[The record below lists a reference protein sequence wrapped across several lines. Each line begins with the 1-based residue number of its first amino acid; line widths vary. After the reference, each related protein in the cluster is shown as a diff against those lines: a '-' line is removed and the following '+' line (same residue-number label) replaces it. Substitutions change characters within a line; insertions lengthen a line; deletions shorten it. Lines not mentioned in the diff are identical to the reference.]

1 MKYFIKS
8 AIYFFGII
16 AISFI
21 LWNIGWGF
29 YAGIV
34 LLISFSIGCLLFYKK
49 KEIKYFAYPILIGL
63 VLYVGM
69 LPFTLYQYNRTSAE
83 YMQRVERGMDLNFI
97 EKMNV
102 YGLNIIISLGAY
114 PFYPEVAK
122 ESFLLIFPTKNNERT
137 FESCFFMKSEKIKMA
152 FQNKKNFVTW
162 SEADYLRFNHESR
175 AALAL
180 NPCKLEKVKNGNSIV
195 YKAKVKVS
203 YPYKSHTQVLPGI
216 FIDEGLFHY
225 LQKVGWLHPYTAV
238 WICEKSEL

>member
-8 AIYFFGII
+8 TIYIFGIF
-16 AISFI
+16 SSMFI

-29 YAGIV
+29 WAGYV
-34 LLISFSIGCLLFYKK
+34 LLIAFTLSCIYFFKK
-49 KEIKYFAYPILIGL
+49 KPIKYSVYSLLIGL
-63 VLYVGM
+63 VLYLGM
-69 LPFTLYQYNRTSAE
+69 LPFTLYQYHRTSAK

-114 PFYPEVAK
+114 PFYPEIAK
-122 ESFLLIFPTKNNERT
+122 ESFLMIFPTKNNERT

-162 SEADYLRFNHESR
+162 SGADYLRFNHESR

-180 NPCKLEKVKNGNSIV
+180 NPCKLKKVKTGNSTI
-195 YKAKVKVS
+195 YTAKVNVS

-216 FIDEGLFHY
+216 FIDEGLFNY
-225 LQKVGWLHPYTAV
+225 LQKVGWLHTYTAI